1 VEEFKSLIAIV
12 TYGVEGF
19 GVIIVVA
26 GCLAAT
32 VRFLRRWRTDPPE
45 ATYQEYRRVVGRSI
59 ILGLEFLIAGDVIR
73 TVIVSHT
80 MENVAVLA
88 LVVVIRAFLS
98 FTLAMEIEGR
108 LPWQPSRPEARR
120 EQLTP
125 IAHGAASNTGK
136 AHES

>member
-1 VEEFKSLIAIV
+1 VEEFKSLITIV

-19 GVIIVVA
+19 GVVIIVV
-26 GCLAAT
+26 GCLVAT
-32 VRFLRRWRTDPPE
+32 VRFLLRWRAGPPE
-45 ATYQEYRRVVGRSI
+45 ATYHEYRRVVGRSI

-80 MENVAVLA
+80 LSSVAVLA

-108 LPWQPSRPEARR
+108 LPWQPSAPR
-120 EQLTP
+120 E
-125 IAHGAASNTGK
+125 G
-136 AHES
+136 

>member
-1 VEEFKSLIAIV
+1 MEEFKGLVTIV

-19 GVIIVVA
+19 GVVVIVV
-26 GCLAAT
+26 GSLVAT
-32 VRFLRRWRTDPPE
+32 VRFLLRWRGEPSE

-80 MENVAVLA
+80 MSSVAVLA

-108 LPWQPSRPEARR
+108 LPWQRPATDEGR
-120 EQLTP
+120 
-125 IAHGAASNTGK
+125 
-136 AHES
+136 